1 MLRVPVIASLLIS
14 AVIVAPFAVLMYILA
29 GNDVFSPLGAI
40 LGILAVT
47 LVYSLLRMQVMGMM
61 ERCTI
66 GGIMGSAFTIL
77 AFHNV
82 GGWLGFQGMPE
93 LVFGA
98 LLFGLGVFEILS
110 PYLFKQ
116 YWERKK
122 EEWDQ
127 AALYWKRRRLERRK
141 LAS

>member
-1 MLRVPVIASLLIS
+1 MIS
-14 AVIVAPFAVLMYILA
+14 ALVVAPFVVLLYILA
-29 GNDVFSPLGAI
+29 GNDVLSPLGAI

-47 LVYSLLRMQVMGMM
+47 LVYSTLRMQVMGTM

-66 GGIMGSAFTIL
+66 GGIMGSAFIIV

-93 LVFGA
+93 LLFGA
-98 LLFGLGVFEILS
+98 LLFGLGVLEILS

-127 AALYWKRRRLERRK
+127 AAIYWKRKRLKRRK